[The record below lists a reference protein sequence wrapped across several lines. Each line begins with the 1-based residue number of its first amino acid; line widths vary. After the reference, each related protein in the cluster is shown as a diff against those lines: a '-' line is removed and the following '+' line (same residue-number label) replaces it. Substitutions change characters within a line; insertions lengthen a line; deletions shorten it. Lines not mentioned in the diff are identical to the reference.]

1 MNSGFNGT
9 KTMSDGST
17 RTYVDGLVTYV
28 AYPAGTR
35 PRDAILPKVINE
47 NEGRL
52 IEEPSPTSTPYTPT
66 STPYTPTSTPYT
78 PTTTPSPTSTMNSG
92 FNGTKTMSDGSTRTY
107 VDGLVTYVAYPVGTR
122 PRDAILPKEINEN
135 EGRLIE
141 EPSPTSTPYTPTT
154 TPTTF
159 PDDDDIEDDEVPSLP
174 VRDTPRKS
182 YSDPDPFYITY
193 RVPIIILSV
202 LLIIGLIFF
211 YYKNKR

>member
-1 MNSGFNGT
+1 
-9 KTMSDGST
+9 
-17 RTYVDGLVTYV
+17 
-28 AYPAGTR
+28 
-35 PRDAILPKVINE
+35 
-47 NEGRL
+47 
-52 IEEPSPTSTPYTPT
+52 
-66 STPYTPTSTPYT
+66 
-78 PTTTPSPTSTMNSG
+78 MNSG

-211 YYKNKR
+211 YYKIKDNKY